1 MFERIVDIVR
11 DRFAERN
18 LSYEV
23 VGGIDSRNASDN
35 FGPGGSN
42 RVAFVV
48 VPEGEFTPAMFIGD
62 APDDSGDVA
71 RQLFT
76 MPIGFDICCA
86 TFDPDALDN
95 DIKNTA
101 ACVRLWEK
109 VAQEIHRAYAGQY
122 GLVGFK
128 FDDERKQGR
137 FGAELIVRI
146 AMNVPINDAPWR
158 AVVAHHAALDQPENK
173 R

>member
-1 MFERIVDIVR
+1 MFDQIVDIVR
-11 DRFAERN
+11 QRFADRG
-18 LSYEV
+18 LSYEIV
-23 VGGIDSRNASDN
+23 SGIASRNAYPD
-35 FGPGGSN
+35 GPGGSN

-48 VPEGEFTPAMFIGD
+48 VPEGEFTPAMFIGE

-86 TFDPDALDN
+86 AFDPDAFED
-95 DIKNTA
+95 DIKNKA

-122 GLVGFK
+122 GLVSYK

-137 FGAELIVRI
+137 FGSELVVRLV
-146 AMNVPINDAPWR
+146 MNVPINDVSWR
-158 AVVAHHAALDQPENK
+158 AVVAHTAALDQPEEK
-173 R
+173 RP